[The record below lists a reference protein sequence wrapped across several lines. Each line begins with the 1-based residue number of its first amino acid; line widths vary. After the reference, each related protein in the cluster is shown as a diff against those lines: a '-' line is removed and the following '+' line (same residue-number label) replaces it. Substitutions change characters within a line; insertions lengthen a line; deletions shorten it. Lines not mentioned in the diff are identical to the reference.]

1 MKTKA
6 LALALSALLL
16 AGLVYT
22 LRNSFIGRPQ
32 SKEPLGQSASD
43 KRSIP
48 SAATT
53 AQRKILYYQ
62 DPMHPWYKSD
72 KPGIAPDCGMKLVP
86 VYADQ
91 QAGPAGA
98 PGVVHLS
105 PGQQQLIGV
114 TLATAEYRVLDQTVR
129 TVGQVDIDETRVAS
143 VHPRVSGWVQKV
155 FADSTFQHVMTGDPL
170 LTIYSPD
177 LLAAEQEYLLA
188 LKARRT
194 LGESPIRDVEAGGQ
208 TLLDAAA
215 VASRYR
221 TLQPRKSRKS
231 NIRAKRD
238 GKSRFIP
245 QLPVTCWS
253 ERFLP
258 TSTSHPRPNFTR
270 SRTTA

>member
-6 LALALSALLL
+6 SALALSTLLL

-22 LRNSFIGRPQ
+22 LRNSFIGRPH
-32 SKEPLGQSASD
+32 SKEPLGQGASD

-53 AQRKILYYQ
+53 AQRQILYYQ

-114 TLATAEYRVLDQTVR
+114 TLATAVYRVLDQTVR

-155 FADSTFQHVMTGDPL
+155 FVDSTFQHVMTGDPL

-208 TLLDAAA
+208 ILLDAA
-215 VASRYR
+215 RR
-221 TLQPRKSRKS
+221 R
-231 NIRAKRD
+231 
-238 GKSRFIP
+238 
-245 QLPVTCWS
+245 
-253 ERFLP
+253 
-258 TSTSHPRPNFTR
+258 
-270 SRTTA
+270 